1 MWLRAG
7 KFCAAVHAADS
18 LGWADSETGR
28 GRHNLEKNDVAPADG
43 HDINWLEATK
53 SEMAGNVRSSRPQ
66 ASVHTHCSTW
76 AYAK

>member
-1 MWLRAG
+1 MLLFRPQTPGDGLILRREGAG
-7 KFCAAVHAADS
+7 
-18 LGWADSETGR
+18 
-28 GRHNLEKNDVAPADG
+28 HNLEKNDAAPADG

-53 SEMAGNVRSSRPQ
+53 SEVAGNVRSSRPQ